1 MFSFKRNRVKWLS
14 AALIVL
20 VGALVSGNLTAN
32 ELGFFSQTS
41 GGLFSG
47 MDQGLEPMLWV
58 LGSALL
64 GMIGL
69 KRFDALK

>member
-1 MFSFKRNRVKWLS
+1 MFSFKWNRAKWLS

-20 VGALVSGNLTAN
+20 VSALVSGNLTAN
-32 ELGFFSQTS
+32 ELGFFSNTS
-41 GGLFSG
+41 SSLLPA
-47 MDQGLEPMLWV
+47 MDKGLEPMLWV